1 MGPRYRW
8 LFAFCIDFTHT
19 HTLTHSRTQGEA
31 KGVDSRR
38 GTPDVEGVCR
48 DVGSRTLVVAEIW
61 MKRRLDESVRHCCC
75 DIASGRGAELF
86 GITIRPT
93 VKRSFD
99 FEYCKWSRT
108 NIYRVGADAV
118 GPMSHLSRVLKQ
130 LPESPVRW
138 RRMERERSATLL

>member
-48 DVGSRTLVVAEIW
+48 DVGSRTWVVAEIW

-75 DIASGRGAELF
+75 DTASGRRAELF